1 MSTKSTQAAQDDA
14 IAHCIRGALN
24 AIAFIQGH
32 KTTNSFVLSRKMDS
46 CFEKAFCEMA
56 ADKNESA
63 RHAAADG
70 ARTATPG
77 AAVEV
82 TVE

>member
-1 MSTKSTQAAQDDA
+1 M
-14 IAHCIRGALN
+14 
-24 AIAFIQGH
+24 
-32 KTTNSFVLSRKMDS
+32 LSRKMDS

-63 RHAAADG
+63 RHSADT
-70 ARTATPG
+70 AKTATPG
-77 AAVEV
+77 AAVEF

>member
-1 MSTKSTQAAQDDA
+1 M
-14 IAHCIRGALN
+14 
-24 AIAFIQGH
+24 F
-32 KTTNSFVLSRKMDS
+32 FRKMDS

-63 RHAAADG
+63 RHAADG
-70 ARTATPG
+70 AKTATPG